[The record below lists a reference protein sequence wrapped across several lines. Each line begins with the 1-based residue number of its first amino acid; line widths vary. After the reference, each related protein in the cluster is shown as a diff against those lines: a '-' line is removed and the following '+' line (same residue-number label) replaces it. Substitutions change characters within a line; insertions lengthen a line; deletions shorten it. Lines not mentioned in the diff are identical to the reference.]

1 MAKRKFVKPPE
12 VDQAEADQKIAAQK
26 GLAGKKR
33 SAKDVR
39 GAMYGGKE

>member
-1 MAKRKFVKPPE
+1 MAKRKFVKPE
-12 VDQAEADQKIAAQK
+12 SVNQAEADQKIAQQK

-33 SAKDVR
+33 SAKEVR